1 MTKKRISASLVAVL
15 ALALITI
22 EVSAQQSEPP
32 PPQTKPASRPSL
44 IESVKRHVKRLGA
57 TIDDAKSSGDMVV
70 SNYNDPRG
78 GKTTIVIINDRRKNL
93 LGFYIYNFGS
103 VKNATNR
110 EDVYKYL
117 LQANEDITM
126 GSFFVD
132 KDSDIGYKY
141 LVGNA
146 QMASSSAFD
155 SVYLTMASVA
165 RDRRA
170 EIKQLLGNT
179 GEKEEKQPGKL

>member
-1 MTKKRISASLVAVL
+1 MTKKRTSASLLAVL
-15 ALALITI
+15 ALALLVV
-22 EVSAQQSEPP
+22 EASAQQTEPA
-32 PPQTKPASRPSL
+32 PQAKPAAPRPSL
-44 IESVKRHVKRLGA
+44 IESVKRHIKRLGA
-57 TIDDAKSSGDMVV
+57 TIDDAKSSGEMVV

-78 GKTTIVIINDRRKNL
+78 GKTTIVVINDRRKNL

-117 LQANEDITM
+117 LQANDDITL

-141 LVGNA
+141 LVTNT
-146 QMASSSAFD
+146 QMANSSAFD
-155 SVYLTMASVA
+155 SVYLTMASVV

-179 GEKEEKQPGKL
+179 GEKEEKQPEKQ